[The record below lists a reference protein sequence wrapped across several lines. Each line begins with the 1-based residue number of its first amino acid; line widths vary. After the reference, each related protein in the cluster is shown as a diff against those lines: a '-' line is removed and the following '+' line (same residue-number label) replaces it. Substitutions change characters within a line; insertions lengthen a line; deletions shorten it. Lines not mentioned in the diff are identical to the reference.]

1 VSDLVV
7 IAYEDIHKAEE
18 VRITLAKLQH
28 EYLIDLEDAVVVTKD
43 ASGKVKLHQAVDLT
57 AVGALQGGM
66 LGALLGLVL
75 LNPIFGMV
83 LGGAA
88 GALSGKMSDLG
99 IDDNFIKELS
109 ETLKPNTSALF
120 ILVKKVTL
128 DKVLP
133 RLEGTGGKV
142 LQTSLAGVDEQKLQ
156 AVLDSHRNEVA
167 GTPTV

>member
-1 VSDLVV
+1 MSDLVV
-7 IAYEDIHKAEE
+7 IAYDDVHKAEE

-43 ASGKVKLHQAVDLT
+43 ETGKIKLHQAVDLT
-57 AVGALQGGM
+57 AVGALQGSM
-66 LGALLGLVL
+66 LGGLLGLVL

-109 ETLKPNTSALF
+109 ETLQPNTSALF
-120 ILVKKVTL
+120 ILVKKVTI

-133 RLEGTGGKV
+133 RLEGTGGKII
-142 LQTSLAGVDEQKLQ
+142 QTSLAGVDEKKLQ
-156 AVLDSHRNEVA
+156 AALDSHRNEVA

>member
-1 VSDLVV
+1 MSDLVV
-7 IAYEDIHKAEE
+7 IAYDDIHKAEE

-43 ASGKVKLHQAVDLT
+43 ANGKVKLHQAVDLT

-66 LGALLGLVL
+66 LGALLGLIL
-75 LNPIFGMV
+75 LNPLFGMV

-88 GALSGKMSDLG
+88 GALSGKMTDLG
-99 IDDNFIKELS
+99 IDDDFIKELS
-109 ETLKPNTSALF
+109 ETLQPNTSALF
-120 ILVKKVTL
+120 ILVRKVTI

-133 RLEGTGGKV
+133 RLEGTGGKI
-142 LQTSLAGVDEQKLQ
+142 LKTSLPSLDEAKLQ
-156 AVLDSHRNEVA
+156 KALEGHRNEVA

>member
-1 VSDLVV
+1 MSDLVV
-7 IAYEDIHKAEE
+7 IAYDDIHKAEE
-18 VRITLAKLQH
+18 TRITLAKLQH

-43 ASGKVKLHQAVDLT
+43 AGGKVKLHQAVDLT

-99 IDDNFIKELS
+99 IDDGFIKELS
-109 ETLKPNTSALF
+109 ETLQPNTSALF
-120 ILVKKVTL
+120 ILVKKVTI

-133 RLEGTGGKV
+133 RLEGSGGKV
-142 LQTSLAGVDEQKLQ
+142 LQTSLAGVDEKKLQ